1 MQVLICY
8 LFNIACSG
16 SGRPYLKNKTEY
28 LGITAKKKLNMGQCA
43 TREQHKP
50 QQGSDES
57 MWLPL
62 GCGPR
67 SEDDADV
74 PTDFSGR
81 CVQGRLVHLSA
92 QVPNFYVGRWSE
104 SANMICLTIG
114 ADGEFVYQ
122 FGTISTR
129 KVVRGWREPPHVS
142 RLVWSIFGSAGEY
155 KLERVSEDAIYLDG
169 VIPLFRDK
177 QWEEELLNRSQKP
190 QRSPKSPK
198 SPNPSIPSWMQ
209 GRSGNSD
216 RPAAKQK
223 QAISLYNDISAKEP
237 SMPGNIR
244 FPNLDDDQ

>member
-16 SGRPYLKNKTEY
+16 SGRPYLKNKMKFP
-28 LGITAKKKLNMGQCA
+28 GITAKKKLNMGQCA